1 MKDIIAY
8 AFQIPA
14 IQYTFA
20 AIGMFAFTIMACL
33 VGIPA

>member
-1 MKDIIAY
+1 MKDIIVY

-14 IQYTFA
+14 IQYTTA
-20 AIGMFAFTIMACL
+20 AIGMFCFTLIACL

>member
-1 MKDIIAY
+1 MKDIIVY

-14 IQYTFA
+14 IQYATA
-20 AIGMFAFTIMACL
+20 GIGMFAFTIFACL